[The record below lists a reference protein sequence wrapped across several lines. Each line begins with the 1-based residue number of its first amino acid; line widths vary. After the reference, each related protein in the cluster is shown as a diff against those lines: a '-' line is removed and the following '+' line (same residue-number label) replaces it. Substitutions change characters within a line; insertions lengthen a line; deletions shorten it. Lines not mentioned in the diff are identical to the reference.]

1 MNMHAGKVK
10 RARVNPWLV
19 AGLTVILGL
28 AVSVFAV
35 RNVQR
40 EREHMVQNYL
50 EHAEALFWALE
61 AGTRIGMGMHGATGY
76 FQSLVE
82 ETAKQHGI
90 VYLAVTDARG
100 LVLAHSDAGRVGSIL
115 HSQEAMSARTPGE
128 ERQGHFQVM
137 EEGRVFEVYKR
148 FAPLPGAHHSMWCP
162 PRNGGLGALGM
173 LPLRAQGE
181 EGHDPSVIFV
191 GLDVRPLEEAVAGEL
206 RTSVVIAVLVLL
218 MGLGGFASLFWA
230 QHYRLSRRLLRDAQA
245 FASEVVRCLPLGLL
259 STDPD
264 GRVVLSNG
272 GASVL
277 FGLDKDAMPGMRL
290 GSLGGVDWDGIMA
303 ELEEKGAVPE
313 REATLVTVRG
323 KRVPVNL
330 GASRIVT
337 SDGVFLGYLFL
348 LRDMGEIRRLQEQVR
363 RNERLTALGNL
374 AAGVAHEIRN
384 PLSSIKGFATFL
396 AGKVQGQDKEA
407 ARAMVQETDR
417 LNRVVSELL
426 EFARPGEMKLREEDV
441 AQVVERALRLVQADV
456 KAKGIAVR
464 FEQEGGLPR
473 VPLDPERLTQAL
485 LNLFLNAVQA
495 MDQGGTLSISAAL
508 EPEAGS
514 VALSIADTGHGM
526 PADLVADIFNPYFT
540 TKTSGTGLGLAI
552 VHRIVDAHGGEIKV
566 ESEPGRGT
574 VFTLLLPT
582 TGRRA

>member
-1 MNMHAGKVK
+1 MNMHADKVI
-10 RARVNPWLV
+10 RTGINPWLV

-40 EREHMVQNYL
+40 ERGHMIQNYL

-90 VYLAVTDARG
+90 VYLAVTDASG
-100 LVLAHSDAGRVGSIL
+100 LVLAHSDAGRIGTVL
-115 HSQEAMSARTPGE
+115 HAFEVMSARTPSVEPLGD
-128 ERQGHFQVM
+128 FQEM
-137 EEGRVFEVYKR
+137 EEGRVFEVYKV
-148 FAPLPGAHHSMWCP
+148 FTPLPGLHHSMWCP
-162 PRNGGLGALGM
+162 PRNGGSVM
-173 LPLRAQGE
+173 RMMHPPAQRQ
-181 EGHDPSVIFV
+181 DDQDTSVIFV
-191 GLDVRPLEEAVAGEL
+191 GLDVRPLEEAVAGEM

-230 QHYRLSRRLLRDAQA
+230 QHYRLSRRLLRDTQA
-245 FASEVVRCLPLGLL
+245 FASEVVRCLPLGLI

-264 GRVVLSNG
+264 GRIVLSNG
-272 GASVL
+272 GAATFL
-277 FGLDKDAMPGMRL
+277 GLDKDVMPGLQL
-290 GSLGGVDWDGIMA
+290 GDLGEADWNGIMA
-303 ELEEKGAVPE
+303 ELEQNGAVPE
-313 REATLVTVRG
+313 REVTLVTDRG

-348 LRDMGEIRRLQEQVR
+348 LRDMREIRRLQEQVR

-426 EFARPGEMKLREEDV
+426 EFARPGEMRLRDEDV
-441 AQVVERALRLVQADV
+441 VQVVEQALRLAQADV
-456 KAKGIAVR
+456 KAKGVAVR
-464 FEQEGGLPR
+464 FEQGGALPR
-473 VPLDPERLTQAL
+473 VPLDPERFIQAL

-495 MDQGGTLSISAAL
+495 MDQGGTLRISVTSD
-508 EPEAGS
+508 PDAGI
-514 VALSIADTGHGM
+514 VALRIADTGHGM
-526 PADLVADIFNPYFT
+526 AAELLSDIFNPYFT
-540 TKTSGTGLGLAI
+540 TKSSGTGLGLAI
-552 VHRIVDAHGGEIKV
+552 VHRIVEAHGGEIKV
-566 ESEPGRGT
+566 ESVVGQGT
-574 VFTLLLPT
+574 VFTIQLPT
-582 TGRRA
+582 NRGEI